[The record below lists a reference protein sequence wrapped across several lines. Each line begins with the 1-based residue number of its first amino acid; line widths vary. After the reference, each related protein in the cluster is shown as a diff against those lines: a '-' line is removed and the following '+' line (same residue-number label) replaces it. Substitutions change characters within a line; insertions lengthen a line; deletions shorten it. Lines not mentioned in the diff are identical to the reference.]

1 MSRYL
6 PSRRRRQRKEQL
18 ARRHGALCTYCG
30 LQFVS
35 LRDATLDHIV
45 PQSLFATWSVVH
57 LVLACRS
64 CNQAKADRLPLSI
77 ALLLL
82 WSNGAAPLGVQR
94 TGEAFTTD
102 RPVFSETN
110 QPTGPDRPTLSPGEV
125 NWPLL
130 ARLVHARVTADQS
143 TPEQASRP
151 DCARRAVRVGRLAHP
166 RRAARLNTC
175 EQPTDRGVS
184 A

>member
-30 LQFVS
+30 LRFAS

-57 LVLACRS
+57 LVLACRA
-64 CNQAKADRLPLSI
+64 CNHAKADRLPLSI

-82 WSNGAAPLGVQR
+82 WSNDAAPLGVQR
-94 TGEAFTTD
+94 AGAPFTAD
-102 RPVFSETN
+102 RPVFIETT
-110 QPTGPDRPTLSPGEV
+110 QSTGPDRPTLSPGEV

-130 ARLVHARVTADQS
+130 ARLVHARGTADQS
-143 TPEQASRP
+143 PPEQASRP

-166 RRAARLNTC
+166 RRVARLNTF